1 MQALLILFTNL
12 VVSSIG
18 EREVSLSWLTGFTGS
33 PPIAIEMDVFPATG
47 SPFRR
52 LLKLGNVNATIITDL
67 MPFMEYKFSIVVV
80 NLDGRSEIVNI
91 SATTLSLG
99 ILATRTDTHV
109 HLYILCSYYCMY
121 VGLLH
126 LSQVTITGTTV
137 FSCRFGYCN

>member
-1 MQALLILFTNL
+1 MHPYYAGPPDPVTNL

-52 LLKLGNVNATIITDL
+52 VLGNVNATIITDL
-67 MPFMEYKFSIVVV
+67 MPFREYKFSIVVV

-109 HLYILCSYYCMY
+109 YTYM
-121 VGLLH
+121 
-126 LSQVTITGTTV
+126 
-137 FSCRFGYCN
+137 

>member
-1 MQALLILFTNL
+1 MPLITIYAGPPDPVTNL

-52 LLKLGNVNATIITDL
+52 VLGNVNATIITDL
-67 MPFMEYKFSIVVV
+67 MPFREYKFSIVVV

-99 ILATRTDTHV
+99 ILATGADIHV
-109 HLYILCSYYCMY
+109 HLHVATIVCM
-121 VGLLH
+121 
-126 LSQVTITGTTV
+126 
-137 FSCRFGYCN
+137 